1 MTAGPLFYEKFMVI
15 LKMLR
20 PSCMSTAKLLNLLD
34 DRGFLTPWSSL
45 PVETPRKSSMIF
57 NQLTEDNTKIFCTQ
71 ASETIAENILFD
83 CYQNEDSPFFNISV
97 RSVLDN
103 ILKIASLGNMRSAVS
118 LALLLHL
125 SKAITDEESL
135 RAMLSLFT
143 DLDGVEY
150 EIDVEAPSVYEN
162 ARRYID
168 NTPMRQSLLKNLRV
182 EAADLDSIVVRFV
195 DFPDPRFRGWCAPG
209 MVIIN
214 IGGLR
219 DTMHLLHHIPLAVLI
234 GNEMRHVLE
243 RKHVGNDFN
252 HSTPENTIN
261 REPALIDEHRKSGLW
276 FELAAIGGKF
286 RFHKRDI
293 NVVEAIEAGFADC
306 KCPALDGVQ
315 VQAFEQRGLTLAWN
329 HEAAF
334 EYVPGFVYD

>member
-1 MTAGPLFYEKFMVI
+1 M
-15 LKMLR
+15 
-20 PSCMSTAKLLNLLD
+20 LD
-34 DRGFLTPWSSL
+34 DQGFLIPWSSL
-45 PVETPRKSSMIF
+45 PVETPRKRSMIF
-57 NQLTEDNTKIFCTQ
+57 DQLTEDSTEIFCMQ
-71 ASETIAENILFD
+71 ASETIAENILFN
-83 CYQNEDSPFFNISV
+83 CYQNENSPFFKTSV

-103 ILKIASLGNMRSAVS
+103 IIQIASLGNMRSAVS

-135 RAMLSLFT
+135 SAMLSLFT

-150 EIDVEAPSVYEN
+150 EIDVEAPSVYEK
-162 ARRYID
+162 ARQYIND
-168 NTPMRQSLLKNLRV
+168 TPMRQCLLKGLEV
-182 EAADLDSIVVRFV
+182 EADLDSIVVRFV
-195 DFPDPRFRGWCAPG
+195 DFPDSRFRGWCAPG

-219 DTMHLLHHIPLAVLI
+219 DTMHLLHHVPLAVLI
-234 GNEMRHVLE
+234 GHEMRHVLE

-252 HSTPENTIN
+252 HSTPESTIE
-261 REPALIDEHRKSGLW
+261 REPALIDGHRESQKGLW

-286 RFHKRDI
+286 RFHKKDTI
-293 NVVEAIEAGFADC
+293 VVEAIEAGFADR

-315 VQAFEQRGLTLAWN
+315 VQAFKQRGLTLAWN

>member
-1 MTAGPLFYEKFMVI
+1 MNFFVI
-15 LKMLR
+15 LKVLR
-20 PSCMSTAKLLNLLD
+20 PGWDTMSIAKLLNLLD
-34 DRGFLTPWSSL
+34 DRGFLKPWSSI
-45 PVETPRKSSMIF
+45 PPETPKKRSMIF
-57 NQLTEDNTKIFCTQ
+57 DQLTEDNTKIFCAQ
-71 ASETIAENILFD
+71 ASETIAENILFG
-83 CYQNEDSPFFNISV
+83 CYQNENSPFFNTSV

-125 SKAITDEESL
+125 SKAITDKESL
-135 RAMLSLFT
+135 GATLGLFT

-150 EIDVEAPSVYEN
+150 EINVKVPSVYEI
-162 ARRYID
+162 ARRYIH
-168 NTPMRQSLLKNLRV
+168 NTPMRQCLLKHLEV

-214 IGGLR
+214 IRGLR

-234 GNEMRHVLE
+234 GHEMRHVLV

-252 HSTPENTIN
+252 HSTPESTI
-261 REPALIDEHRKSGLW
+261 RRGPALIDEHHESGLW
-276 FELAAIGGKF
+276 FELDAIGGKF
-286 RFHKRDI
+286 RFHKRDTS
-293 NVVEAIEAGFADC
+293 VVEAIEAGFADC

-315 VQAFEQRGLTLAWN
+315 VQEFNQRGLTLAWN
-329 HEAAF
+329 HKAAF